1 MFVNPK
7 VTIGQ
12 WKLGCLITFKARHK
26 VKKVLLTESKWNE
39 NITETAL
46 EATIRNNKVSLKPK
60 AQRNGLFLNCTA
72 VSFNK
77 GNAYILFCIFT
88 RNYVTENL
96 IKLKQ
101 DEQMMIREKHMPE
114 EITGP
119 LTPTTELTSWPTH
132 GAHPFHGKSPHK
144 RGAGALEVILSFPNT
159 KAPHVLQLHGCM
171 VFGGIGY
178 LSSIHLPC

>member
-7 VTIGQ
+7 VTIGL

-26 VKKVLLTESKWNE
+26 VKKVLLTESKRKE
-39 NITETAL
+39 KIPEMAQ
-46 EATIRNNKVSLKPK
+46 EAAIRNNKVNLKPK
-60 AQRNGLFLNCTA
+60 AQRNGLFHDCTA

-88 RNYVTENL
+88 RNQVTENL

-101 DEQMMIREKHMPE
+101 DEQMMIREKHMPD

-119 LTPTTELTSWPTH
+119 LTPTTVLTSWPTR
-132 GAHPFHGKSPHK
+132 GAHPFHRKSP
-144 RGAGALEVILSFPNT
+144 RRQGTGARAVILSCSLASWLCGVWGN
-159 KAPHVLQLHGCM
+159 KAICPA
-171 VFGGIGY
+171 Y
-178 LSSIHLPC
+178 NLPC

>member
-1 MFVNPK
+1 MFVNPN
-7 VTIGQ
+7 VTIGL

-26 VKKVLLTESKWNE
+26 VKKVLLQEPKWKE

-119 LTPTTELTSWPTH
+119 LTPTTELTSWPTR
-132 GAHPFHGKSPHK
+132 GAHPFHWKSPHK
-144 RGAGALEVILSFPNT
+144 WGTGALEVILSFPNT